1 MTLEAGAPAR
11 PTRRSVHQG
20 HDWTDEL
27 RPAAPW
33 GTGTGER
40 GSQVQVHSG
49 GTGRA
54 ENSCR
59 APICRNERDRVCRG
73 GGWWRLQESPRLSL
87 AGGPAANQT
96 QWFAWKREGR
106 RDHPSHHYN
115 LVGHPSSRP
124 SLAHAHPHI
133 LAPRPEPRQG
143 GREPGT
149 GWMGGGSGV
158 CMRGQMD
165 RDGAGQGCAR

>member
-33 GTGTGER
+33 GTGTWKR

-59 APICRNERDRVCRG
+59 APICRNERDRMCRG

-96 QWFAWKREGR
+96 QWFAWAGEGR

-115 LVGHPSSRP
+115 PVGPPAHTPPLHTRTHTSWLQGPSRDRVAGSREQ
-124 SLAHAHPHI
+124 A
-133 LAPRPEPRQG
+133 
-143 GREPGT
+143 
-149 GWMGGGSGV
+149 GWKGGS
-158 CMRGQMD
+158 GQMD
-165 RDGAGQGCAR
+165 RDGRDRDACAEV